1 MKKLEKI
8 KQERIIKKQTKEYI
22 ESLNPKSKKQKFMEF
37 MNTIYKHKF
46 FYLILIPAIVLLI
59 IFAYRPM
66 YGIVIAFKNFSPRKG
81 IMGSPWVGLENFE
94 RIFDLDMF
102 WQAFKNTIVIN
113 LLKLIFGQY
122 S

>member
-22 ESLNPKSKKQKFMEF
+22 ESLNPMSKKQKFMEF

-59 IFAYRPM
+59 IFA
-66 YGIVIAFKNFSPRKG
+66 
-81 IMGSPWVGLENFE
+81 
-94 RIFDLDMF
+94 
-102 WQAFKNTIVIN
+102 
-113 LLKLIFGQY
+113 
-122 S
+122 